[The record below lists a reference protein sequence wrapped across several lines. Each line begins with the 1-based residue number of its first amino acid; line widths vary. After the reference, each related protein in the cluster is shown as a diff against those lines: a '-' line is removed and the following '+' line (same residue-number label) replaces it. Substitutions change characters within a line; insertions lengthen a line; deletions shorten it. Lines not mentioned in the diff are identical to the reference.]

1 MLIRRDLK
9 GRLPE
14 VGLFVQSG
22 LAQLF
27 PYSSI
32 ATRERKKCVVS
43 GKWEK
48 KSKENNQKKKLKIIS
63 SVIALKVA

>member
-32 ATRERKKCVVS
+32 ATREEKKCVVS

-48 KSKENNQKKKLKIIS
+48 KKQGKQSEKKAEKN
-63 SVIALKVA
+63 